1 MTARIR
7 FFNGKM
13 PDSKSMRKIIHIDM
27 DAFFASVEQRENP
40 SLRGKPVAVG
50 YDGNRSVVC
59 TASYEARTYG
69 VRSAMPMAKAKQ
81 LCPHLIVVPCN
92 FALYREVSSQ
102 VHQIFLEYTSLVEP
116 ISIDE
121 AFLDVTVNIPGIA
134 LAQTIAREIKRKIWE
149 RTSLTA
155 SAGISYNKFLAK
167 IASDYKKP
175 NGLFTVHPQR
185 ALDFIS
191 ALPIEDFWGVGPK
204 TAEKMH
210 SLGISNGLQLRN
222 QSLDFL
228 TAHFGKQGAVYYE
241 FARGIDN
248 RPVVTERVRK
258 SVGCEETYLNDI
270 YKPLDIAEALQ
281 SLVIDL
287 RTRLRKAQFRG
298 RTFTLKVKFY
308 DFGQITRSISADD
321 FFDTSES
328 SLMQA
333 ARSLL
338 DGIDYGKDRP
348 IRLLGLSISN
358 PDLHTPEPTAPDPY
372 PTIRDLDTYAEFI
385 V

>member
-1 MTARIR
+1 MQ
-7 FFNGKM
+7 
-13 PDSKSMRKIIHIDM
+13 MRKILHIDM

-40 SLRGKPVAVG
+40 SLQGKPVAVG

-59 TASYEARTYG
+59 TASYEARPYG
-69 VRSAMPMAKAKQ
+69 VRSAMPMVKAKQ
-81 LCPHLIVVPCN
+81 LCPHLVVVPCH
-92 FALYREVSSQ
+92 FALYKEVSAQ
-102 VHQIFLEYTSLVEP
+102 VHQIFREYTDLVEP

-121 AFLDVTVNIPGIA
+121 AFLDVTVNKPGIE
-134 LAQTIAREIKRKIWE
+134 LAQTIAREIKQKIWE
-149 RTSLTA
+149 RTGLTA
-155 SAGISYNKFLAK
+155 SAGISFNKFLAK
-167 IASDYKKP
+167 IASDYRKP
-175 NGLFTVHPQR
+175 NGLFTVHPSR

-191 ALPIEDFWGVGPK
+191 SLPIEDFWGVGPK

-210 SLGISNGLQLRN
+210 SLGIYTGLQLRS
-222 QSLDFL
+222 QSLEFL
-228 TAHFGKQGAVYYE
+228 STHFGKQGAVYYE

-258 SVGCEETYLNDI
+258 SVGCEETYLTDI
-270 YKPLDIAEALQ
+270 YRPLDIAEALQ

-287 RTRLRKAQFRG
+287 RGRLRKAEFRG
-298 RTFTLKVKFY
+298 RTFTLKVKFF
-308 DFGQITRSISADD
+308 DFSQITRSISADEY
-321 FFDTSES
+321 FDTSEA

-338 DGIDYGKDRP
+338 ESTDYSEERP

-358 PDLHTPEPTAPDPY
+358 PDQHETSPSSPAPI
-372 PTIRDLDTYAEFI
+372 PTIRDLDTYSEFI